1 MADLNL
7 DFTWFF
13 ISKQGLLFLHDCLSF
28 IFYLGKEIS
37 AFVTG
42 ICKSVDELARNS
54 NVIILVFLVFCN
66 ANALRV
72 DGVCVCVKPQNNLN
86 LRK

>member
-13 ISKQGLLFLHDCLSF
+13 IGKQSLLFLRDCFSF
-28 IFYLGKEIS
+28 IFCLGKEIS

-42 ICKSVDELARNS
+42 ICKNVDELARNS
-54 NVIILVFLVFCN
+54 NVIILGFFLF
-66 ANALRV
+66 L
-72 DGVCVCVKPQNNLN
+72 
-86 LRK
+86 